1 MPGKRG
7 SAGETPRW
15 ERVPCCGGVRDPPPP
30 GASPQTRSPVSTS
43 GGGVVGPDRG
53 RAHKAPGGRSQRPRP
68 RNRGTVLGPLP
79 CPPNPAVHGAVKI
92 VADHT

>member
-15 ERVPCCGGVRDPPPP
+15 ERVPCCGGVRDSPPP

-43 GGGVVGPDRG
+43 GGGVVGPD
-53 RAHKAPGGRSQRPRP
+53 
-68 RNRGTVLGPLP
+68 
-79 CPPNPAVHGAVKI
+79 
-92 VADHT
+92 